1 MLTTSQD
8 SMMLLSVPD
17 FPSTSAV
24 RVQDVT
30 FMEKQAVTQTPV
42 GGKSLLLPFSF
53 AYSQRIF

>member
-1 MLTTSQD
+1 
-8 SMMLLSVPD
+8 MMLLSVPD

-42 GGKSLLLPFSF
+42 GGKLLLLPFSF

>member
-1 MLTTSQD
+1 
-8 SMMLLSVPD
+8 MLLSVPD

-30 FMEKQAVTQTPV
+30 FMEKQAVTQTAV
-42 GGKSLLLPFSF
+42 GGKLLLLPFSF